1 MPDAFLIGVAAGYA
15 IAIPVGPIAILIL
28 RTGVHQ
34 GLRAAATAG
43 AGTATADLVYATVAM
58 LFGAAASGIVQPI
71 LPITRIAA
79 ALVLAVIAVRGVL
92 QAARVAERE
101 IRGPIYLIF
110 LTLTLLNPPT
120 VIYFVS
126 LAVALPELAAD
137 LGARAAFVA
146 GAFLASLS
154 WQELLALTSA
164 LLHGRLTPR
173 LQRLTAVVSGVII
186 LARGANRARQLAE
199 DRRSEGL
206 LELTQRVA
214 VGFLIERGHG
224 ILQDFDGVSEVARVG
239 RRV

>member
-1 MPDAFLIGVAAGYA
+1 DERRQRREALDRVPRRGTPPAGHDQRAALRGDDGDQR
-15 IAIPVGPIAILIL
+15 VREELRILD
-28 RTGVHQ
+28 
-34 GLRAAATAG
+34 RAAARTHACLSARRIPHRRRRRLRDRHSG
-43 AGTATADLVYATVAM
+43 RPDRDPHPADRC
-58 LFGAAASGIVQPI
+58 ASGPARRCDRRGRYRDRGPRLCHGGDALWGGGEWDRAAV

-126 LAVALPELAAD
+126 LAVALPEIAAD

-154 WQELLALTSA
+154 WQELLA
-164 LLHGRLTPR
+164 
-173 LQRLTAVVSGVII
+173 
-186 LARGANRARQLAE
+186 
-199 DRRSEGL
+199 
-206 LELTQRVA
+206 
-214 VGFLIERGHG
+214 
-224 ILQDFDGVSEVARVG
+224 
-239 RRV
+239 